1 MTTRETPIQILEA
14 LSPAAQQL
22 AKRVLQLEKEY
33 LHVKKP
39 SLLTNRIVEAAK
51 ELTR

>member
-1 MTTRETPIQILEA
+1 M
-14 LSPAAQQL
+14 SPEAQQL

-33 LHVKKP
+33 LHVKSP
-39 SLLTNRIVEAAK
+39 SLLTPKIMEAAK